1 MVKPDGGDGDVRV
14 LVIDDSPGTRGSITA
29 MLAGA
34 PGLRVVGQ
42 AADGDEGLRE
52 ALALDPDV
60 ITLDLEMP
68 RMDGYTFLRILM
80 SKRPTPVVVVS
91 SHSARES
98 VFKALELGAIDFV
111 AKPARTVAPE
121 LDTIRHE
128 LIAKLTAVG
137 RLKPVRLRSGRAATA
152 TGFAPGPGPSAPAQT
167 APHLLG
173 LVCIGA
179 STGGPPALKEIF
191 EMLPADLPVAVLV
204 SQHMPASFTG
214 PFARRLDA
222 AGGFR
227 VCEAAGGERLEPGV
241 GFVAPGS
248 GSMVVESRPGGSV
261 GVRIESAA
269 ATRPTPK
276 IVPSIDR
283 MMETAVGQ
291 MGRNTMAVV
300 LTGMGSDGS
309 RGVAAVHRAGGVTA
323 AESESTAVIFGMP
336 EAAIRTGAVQEVLP
350 LEAVAAAIVRFAR
363 SLPR

>member
-1 MVKPDGGDGDVRV
+1 MVNAEGEGGDIRV

-34 PGLRVVGQ
+34 PGIRVVGQ

-52 ALALDPDV
+52 ALALAPDV

-128 LIAKLTAVG
+128 LIAKIKGLG
-137 RLKPVRLRSGRAATA
+137 RLEPVRLRGARAATA
-152 TGFAPGPGPSAPAQT
+152 AGFAPGPRSPETVMP

-173 LVCIGA
+173 VVCIGA

-191 EMLPADLPVAVLV
+191 EMLPRDLPVAVLV

-214 PFARRLDA
+214 PFARRLDT

-227 VCEAAGGERLEPGV
+227 VCEAAGGEPLEPGV
-241 GFVAPGS
+241 GLVAPGS
-248 GSMVVESRPGGSV
+248 GSMVVETRPGGTV
-261 GVRIESAA
+261 GVRIESAEE
-269 ATRPTPK
+269 TRPTPK

-283 MMETAVGQ
+283 MMETAVAQ

-309 RGVAAVHRAGGVTA
+309 RGVAAVRRAGGVTL
-323 AESESTAVIFGMP
+323 AEAESTAVIYGMP
-336 EAAIRTGAVQEVLP
+336 ESAVRTGAVDDIVP
-350 LEAVAAAIVRFAR
+350 LDAVAEAIVRFAR